1 MSSITLA
8 RIIAKNE
15 EDANISVANVMTITF
30 LIFTFIVILDILGI
44 FIVHLP
50 AMLAAYGISSVFL
63 LMPQVLNRKYTPS
76 AKWLKY
82 AYVIFASLFILLVTT
97 ILAHHVVVVYAYPI
111 ALAGMYFSKDMTRFA
126 GVLNLIVTII
136 GQLAGFQLEWCID
149 DNFPTLYKLI
159 VFGIIPRSLAL
170 IAFASLLEFL
180 TVRTSKLL
188 SEDADNYEKQL
199 IYSRDMIFGFATL
212 VENRDENTGGHIR
225 RTSIYSRMLAKKL
238 QEKGIYSN
246 IINENYIECLAMVAP
261 LHDVGKIAI
270 PDSIL
275 CKPGKLTDEEFDIMR
290 SHSAKGGDII
300 REIFSDIDDEDYK
313 NMAYEVARFH
323 HEKWNGRGYPEKLSG
338 EEIPLCARIMAV
350 ADVFDAVSEKRC
362 YRDAMP
368 ISKCF
373 EIISEGSG
381 KDFDPVVAEAF
392 LEMKDQ
398 ITEIRESG
406 DFSDNKLNP
415 EK

>member
-1 MSSITLA
+1 M
-8 RIIAKNE
+8 
-15 EDANISVANVMTITF
+15 
-30 LIFTFIVILDILGI
+30 
-44 FIVHLP
+44 
-50 AMLAAYGISSVFL
+50 
-63 LMPQVLNRKYTPS
+63 
-76 AKWLKY
+76 
-82 AYVIFASLFILLVTT
+82 
-97 ILAHHVVVVYAYPI
+97 
-111 ALAGMYFSKDMTRFA
+111 
-126 GVLNLIVTII
+126 
-136 GQLAGFQLEWCID
+136 
-149 DNFPTLYKLI
+149 
-159 VFGIIPRSLAL
+159 FGIIPRSLAL